1 MNSMLRLLS
10 DQARHE
16 ADLLGLGLRLAYSLA
31 AAPALLD
38 RTALARSGSRLTLN
52 LPKGEEAM
60 FGEAVQRRLE
70 ALGRALDLPI
80 GTATLTNRR
89 AG

>member
-1 MNSMLRLLS
+1 
-10 DQARHE
+10 
-16 ADLLGLGLRLAYSLA
+16 
-31 AAPALLD
+31 
-38 RTALARSGSRLTLN
+38 
-52 LPKGEEAM
+52 M

-80 GTATLTNRR
+80 GTATLTSRR